1 MKHIPGAEGM
11 RGIACLIVVILHNTG
26 PFIPAIA
33 QYTKGTEKYG
43 VWIFFVLSAF
53 LLTCKI
59 LDNERSLPALGSYY
73 ISRTF
78 RIIPPFIVAA
88 YTYYIFGY
96 FDFNKFLEIISFND
110 TFMHLW
116 TIPVEFKFYFALPFL
131 TWIYFGLYKRYGIKM
146 VMLATIAYAAA
157 IQFFYPYSD
166 TIENSIATTQYS
178 SIFVYG
184 ITAAI
189 IYLEIKSK
197 PSLWLQNLLG
207 AAILLFLISLAP
219 GLSTTVYKLD
229 TPINLMNKYSI
240 LGIPFAILILLA
252 CSARNFVGKIC
263 NLSAFRFVGKFSF
276 SIYLYHWLFLSL
288 DTKVFGGNYLTFLSS
303 ITFSLILGIAAYYLI
318 ERPCNAL
325 RHYLEVNIRT
335 RLSRSH

>member
-11 RGIACLIVVILHNTG
+11 RGIACLIVVILHDTG

-33 QYTKGTEKYG
+33 QYTRGTEKYG

-96 FDFNKFLEIISFND
+96 FGFNK
-110 TFMHLW
+110 
-116 TIPVEFKFYFALPFL
+116 
-131 TWIYFGLYKRYGIKM
+131 
-146 VMLATIAYAAA
+146 
-157 IQFFYPYSD
+157 
-166 TIENSIATTQYS
+166 
-178 SIFVYG
+178 
-184 ITAAI
+184 
-189 IYLEIKSK
+189 
-197 PSLWLQNLLG
+197 
-207 AAILLFLISLAP
+207 
-219 GLSTTVYKLD
+219 
-229 TPINLMNKYSI
+229 
-240 LGIPFAILILLA
+240 LILLA
-252 CSARNFVGKIC
+252 CSDRNFVGKIC

-335 RLSRSH
+335 RLSRSY